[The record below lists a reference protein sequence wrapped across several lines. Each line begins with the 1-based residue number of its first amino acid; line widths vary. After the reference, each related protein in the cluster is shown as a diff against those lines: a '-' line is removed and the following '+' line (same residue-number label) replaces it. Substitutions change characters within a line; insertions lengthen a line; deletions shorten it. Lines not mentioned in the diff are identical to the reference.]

1 MAIIT
6 KTCKICGKKYE
17 GCTNA
22 EKYDGVFRYQ
32 TVACSPE
39 CGAIYLAQIMKSRGA
54 EQESSESEQIEPAKK
69 TRKKSVKK
77 NKAVESSAE

>member
-1 MAIIT
+1 MAIVT
-6 KTCKICGKKYE
+6 KICKVCGKKYE

-54 EQESSESEQIEPAKK
+54 TQEAVESAKIEPEKK
-69 TRKKSVKK
+69 IRKKSTRKS
-77 NKAVESSAE
+77 KAVEPAEE